1 MSDDFNRIYQYIGRN
16 CYTPTGVSSYCTVVD
31 STFHTGSRGILLVT
45 NQDRYY
51 DDGITPYQIGM
62 LGTADDTSKITYKNG
77 NATVPGKFIV
87 VAHSFDSSAPADEQ
101 YI

>member
-1 MSDDFNRIYQYIGRN
+1 
-16 CYTPTGVSSYCTVVD
+16 
-31 STFHTGSRGILLVT
+31 
-45 NQDRYY
+45 
-51 DDGITPYQIGM
+51 M
-62 LGTADDTSKITYKNG
+62 LGTTDDSSLITYKNG